1 MLNHRTL
8 LYRLVTAAALPMAL
22 TACASPG
29 PSTQDAIMAGML
41 GEEENSVCFTRNI
54 RSWHDF
60 DDRSIVIETLR
71 DEYYKLELAGGCN
84 TRNSFMQIAV
94 ESRGGSCLGPGDR
107 ISFDR
112 DQGLSCA
119 ITQINRWHLADEEE
133 LSF

>member
-1 MLNHRTL
+1 MLNHTTL
-8 LYRLVTAAALPMAL
+8 LYRMTMAAVLPL
-22 TACASPG
+22 TFTACASSG
-29 PSTQDAIMAGML
+29 PSTNDAIMAGML
-41 GEEENSVCFTRNI
+41 GEETNSVCFSRTI

-60 DDRSIVIETLR
+60 DDRSIVVETLR

-84 TRNSFMQIAV
+84 TRNSFMQIVV
-94 ESRGGSCLGPGDR
+94 ESRGGSCLTPGDR

-133 LSF
+133 LGF